1 MHRSSVPK
9 GTLEK
14 LVFDSVCLQENKL
27 GDPSTRDLYVYL
39 PPSYKASQKYPLLVE
54 LAPFTN
60 SGSGRI
66 AWKNFGENIV
76 ERLDRLIHEGM
87 PPVVVAF
94 PDCFTRLG
102 GNQYINNPVLGAYE
116 TYLIEEIVP
125 FVEKNFHCGGEG
137 FRACYGRSSGGYG
150 ALYHGMNHSSFWSA
164 VACHSGDMA
173 FDLVYLKDVP
183 LVLNELAKYDYTIEK
198 FFSYFETALK
208 VTSKDILCLN
218 FLAMAASYDPDPQAF
233 LGIRLPVDP
242 YTAEVIP
249 ERWRQWL
256 SYDPL
261 MLAPQKAEG
270 LKQLKGLFI
279 DCGSQDQYHLHYGA
293 RRLTHLLKKLGV
305 PHVYEEFDDDH
316 NGIDYR
322 LDTSLPY
329 LVTAL
334 FGK

>member
-1 MHRSSVPK
+1 MRRHAVPK
-9 GTLEK
+9 GSLEK
-14 LVFDSVCLQENKL
+14 LSFESQCLQENKV

-39 PPSYKASQKYPLLVE
+39 PSAYKASQKYPLLVE

-60 SGSGRI
+60 AGPGRI

-87 PPVVVAF
+87 PSVIVAF

-102 GNQYINNPVLGAYE
+102 GNQYINNPIIGTYE
-116 TYLIEEIVP
+116 TYLIDEVVP
-125 FVEKNFHCGGEG
+125 YIEKKFLCGGDG
-137 FRACYGRSSGGYG
+137 LRACYGRSSGGYG
-150 ALYHGMNHSSFWSA
+150 ALYHGIHHSSFWSA

-173 FDLVYLKDVP
+173 FELVYLKDVP
-183 LVLNELAKYDYTIEK
+183 LVLNELAKYGYDVEK
-198 FFSYFETALK
+198 FFSYFESALK
-208 VTSKDILCLN
+208 VTAKDILCLN
-218 FLAMAASYDPDPQAF
+218 FFAMAASYDPDPQAF

-256 SYDPL
+256 AYDPL
-261 MLAPQKAEG
+261 MMVQQKSEA

-279 DCGSQDQYHLHYGA
+279 DCGSRDQYHLHYGA
-293 RRLTHLLKKLGV
+293 RRLAHILKKCDV
-305 PHVYEEFDDDH
+305 KHVYEEFDDDH

-322 LDTSLPY
+322 LDISLPY
-329 LVTAL
+329 LTTAL
-334 FGK
+334 LGK